1 MFEIYVAWGGRNET
15 WCCKHSEAAFRL
27 MDIFEQQ
34 GATSLHLYPKIPF
47 FYDEWMNHR
56 WDIL

>member
-1 MFEIYVAWGGRNET
+1 MFEIYIAWKNSNTTLHCKNSET
-15 WCCKHSEAAFRL
+15 AFRL

-34 GATSLHLYPKIPF
+34 GATSLHLYPKISF
-47 FYDEWMNHR
+47 FYDEWKNHR